1 MLSPD
6 RLGLENAVLDVIIAD
21 VRVRVEAPE
30 RVVTILNATLN
41 RIPRSDTKYPPEIV
55 ISVRLDEA
63 WEIRGLEGS
72 LKVMDAQSPLPQVA
86 GAVVTTI
93 VAHVAANR
101 KYAAMRAA
109 VVEKD
114 GRALAFL
121 GDDWESAITLAAH
134 LHGRGWR
141 YIGSDNA
148 LLCPETGRVFP
159 VEKSLYVNSSSLATL
174 PLHYRRAVEASP
186 WYVTPAG
193 ISFYAV
199 DPHVAGRDE
208 TWAPAATLA
217 AVVVVDGI
225 IVDRPAVDSLDD
237 VALSSD
243 RLTRL
248 GLNWDRVKVVD
259 LRLGGIVETC
269 DLLEHW
275 FDADR
280 S

>member
-1 MLSPD
+1 LLSPD
-6 RLGLENAVLDVIIAD
+6 RLAFEGATLDVLIAD
-21 VRVRVEAPE
+21 VHVRVEAPE
-30 RVVTILNATLN
+30 NVVAILNTTLN
-41 RIPRSDTKYPPEIV
+41 TIPRLGAKQVPDVV
-55 ISVRLDEA
+55 ISVRANEA
-63 WEIRGLEGS
+63 WEIHGLEGS
-72 LKVMDAQSPLPQVA
+72 LKLMDAHSPLPQVA
-86 GAVVTTI
+86 GAIVTTI
-93 VAHVAANR
+93 IAHVAANQ
-101 KYAAMRAA
+101 KYTALRAA

-148 LLCPETGRVFP
+148 LLHAESRRVFP
-159 VEKSLYVNSSSLATL
+159 VQKSLYVNSSSLAQL

-199 DPHVAGRDE
+199 DPLIAGQPQ
-208 TWAPAATLA
+208 TWSPSASLA
-217 AVVVVDGI
+217 AVVVVDGMI
-225 IVDRPAVDSLDD
+225 ADRPAVETLDD
-237 VALSSD
+237 ISMSGERLS
-243 RLTRL
+243 RLNL
-248 GLNWDRVKVVD
+248 DWNEVKVVD
-259 LRLGGIVETC
+259 LRLGGIVESC

-275 FDADR
+275 FEAIR